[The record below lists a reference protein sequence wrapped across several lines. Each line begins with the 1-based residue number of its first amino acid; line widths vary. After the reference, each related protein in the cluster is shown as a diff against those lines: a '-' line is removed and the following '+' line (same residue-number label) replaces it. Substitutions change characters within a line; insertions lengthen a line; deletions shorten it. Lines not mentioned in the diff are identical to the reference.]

1 MKSAEA
7 SRFSELTSWACQH
20 GAHLHPSVEIYND
33 DLTKFSLRV
42 KQSASPLPADGAEN
56 FPAVSCPYTISL
68 SYLNAIIGGPFAQ
81 DDEQTTP
88 SPTFPP
94 MFMDQLPPHVIGRFF
109 LIHEYLKGRDS
120 FWWPYIAT
128 LPQPEQI
135 SSWTLPA
142 FWPEE
147 DIDVLEGTNVHVAIR
162 EIQANIKLEFKQARK
177 ILKEMDFHN
186 WQDYS
191 KMLYNWA
198 FCIFTS
204 RSFRPSLILSR
215 PVKQKASSLLP
226 ADCELDDFSI
236 LQPLFDIAN
245 HKMTAG
251 YKWDVAS
258 DPDACCLLCPD
269 RYQAGEQV
277 YNNYGLKSNSELLLG
292 YGFILPETPELHND
306 YVHVRKRGASGT
318 QDEAGDDKPK
328 DFLISLRPMSDPSSV
343 LGNSRQL
350 NANASQLHTLPQF
363 SHFEPGLIYDI
374 AFAMSTDEEKV
385 LIGDL
390 ISTAPATQTQSGQV
404 PEELHELVARIQQA
418 LSAKLQY
425 DYQLLEQTDPTSVYS
440 EDESDEPWKPANR
453 NQKLALEYRKQCEKV
468 LLAALQSVAPSAR

>member
-1 MKSAEA
+1 MKEAEA
-7 SRFSELTSWACQH
+7 KRFSELTSWACQH
-20 GAHLHPSVEIYND
+20 GASLHPSIEIYND

-42 KQSASPLPADGAEN
+42 KQSASPLPADGAES
-56 FPAVSCPYTISL
+56 FPAVSCPYTITL
-68 SYLNAIIGGPFAQ
+68 SFLNALSGGPFAKYE
-81 DDEQTTP
+81 EQTTP
-88 SPTFPP
+88 NPTFPP
-94 MFMDQLPPHVIGRFF
+94 KFMDQVPPHVIGRFF

-147 DIDVLEGTNVHVAIR
+147 DVDVLEGTNAHVAIQ
-162 EIQANIKLEFKQARK
+162 EIQANVKREFKQARK
-177 ILKEMDFHN
+177 ILKEEDFQN

-204 RSFRPSLILSR
+204 RSFRPSLILPE
-215 PVKQKASSLLP
+215 PVKAKASSLLP
-226 ADCELDDFSI
+226 ADCEIDDFSI

-251 YKWDVAS
+251 YTWDIVS
-258 DPDACCLLCPD
+258 NPEACCLLCPD
-269 RYQAGEQV
+269 KYQPGEQV
-277 YNNYGLKSNSELLLG
+277 FNNYGLKSNSELLLG

-306 YVHVRKRGASGT
+306 YVHVRKRGGAT
-318 QDEAGDDKPK
+318 EKEADDRPK

-350 NANASQLHTLPQF
+350 SANASQLHTISQF
-363 SHFEPGLIYDI
+363 AHFEPGLIYDL
-374 AFAMSTDEEKV
+374 AFAISTDEEKA

-390 ISTAPATQTQSGQV
+390 ISTTAQPQTGQV
-404 PEELHELVARIQQA
+404 PEGLQELVGRIQQA

-425 DYQLLEQTDPTSVYS
+425 DYQLLEQTDPASVYG
-440 EDESDEPWKPANR
+440 EEESGEPWKPANR
-453 NQKLALEYRKQCEKV
+453 NQELALEYRKQCEKV
-468 LLAALQSVAPSAR
+468 LLAALRSVAPSSW